1 MSELPLSARDVEF
14 LLYELLDVE
23 RLCEHPRFGEHGRES
38 FDAML
43 GTARR
48 IAEERFLPYHRKADE
63 EGVKLV
69 DGKVTPI
76 PETKAAY
83 DAAAEAGFLAAHHD
97 EAVGGL
103 QLPWVVTQAAFA
115 HFKAGSVQLFSYH
128 FLTIAAANMLA
139 TFGSEEQKALYL
151 PRMLDGR
158 FTGTMALTEPQAG
171 SGLADLSTKATP
183 SGDGSYRIKGAKIF
197 TSCAEH
203 ELSENIIHMVLGR
216 IEGAPQG
223 TKGISLFLVPRYRLD
238 RGGEPGEPNDVV
250 MTGMLEKMGWH
261 GNTSSPV
268 NFGENDDCL
277 GWLIGEPHRGLFYMF
292 SMMNEARIGI
302 GLGGAVLACCGYS
315 ASLAYARER
324 PQGRLPSNK
333 DPDSPPV
340 AIVEHADI
348 KRMLLAQKAYAEGSL
363 ALVLYAASLVDEQ
376 KTAPDAAARKR
387 AGLLLD
393 VLTPIVKSYP
403 AEYGTLANSHAVQ
416 VLGGYGYTK
425 DFPVE
430 QYLRDNRLNAIHEG
444 TTGIQALDLLGRKVG
459 MEDGAAFTALATAIE
474 DTIEEAR
481 GDNALGAM
489 AGELAD
495 ALECVKETTAALL
508 TAKDGG
514 EIDLALAN
522 ATLYLDTL
530 GQVVIAWTWLRQA
543 VVAAARATGAS
554 GKNANFY
561 AGKLQACR
569 YIFRWELPK
578 IGQQCAL
585 LAGLDATTL
594 EMQDEWF

>member
-1 MSELPLSARDVEF
+1 
-14 LLYELLDVE
+14 
-23 RLCEHPRFGEHGRES
+23 
-38 FDAML
+38 
-43 GTARR
+43 
-48 IAEERFLPYHRKADE
+48 
-63 EGVKLV
+63 
-69 DGKVTPI
+69 
-76 PETKAAY
+76 
-83 DAAAEAGFLAAHHD
+83 
-97 EAVGGL
+97 
-103 QLPWVVTQAAFA
+103 
-115 HFKAGSVQLFSYH
+115 
-128 FLTIAAANMLA
+128 
-139 TFGSEEQKALYL
+139 
-151 PRMLDGR
+151 
-158 FTGTMALTEPQAG
+158 
-171 SGLADLSTKATP
+171 
-183 SGDGSYRIKGAKIF
+183 
-197 TSCAEH
+197 
-203 ELSENIIHMVLGR
+203 
-216 IEGAPQG
+216 
-223 TKGISLFLVPRYRLD
+223 
-238 RGGEPGEPNDVV
+238 
-250 MTGMLEKMGWH
+250 
-261 GNTSSPV
+261 
-268 NFGENDDCL
+268 
-277 GWLIGEPHRGLFYMF
+277 
-292 SMMNEARIGI
+292 
-302 GLGGAVLACCGYS
+302 
-315 ASLAYARER
+315 
-324 PQGRLPSNK
+324 
-333 DPDSPPV
+333 V

-495 ALECVKETTAALL
+495 ALECVKETTWALL
-508 TAKDGG
+508 AAKDGG

-578 IGQQCAL
+578 TGQQCAL